1 MEQNSTSQRAM
12 HEYLSAL
19 LEEEQ
24 PSQLDSLTR
33 APLER
38 LLATPAPAVETPA
51 PVVETPAPVVETP
64 APAVETTSP
73 VGTALPY
80 VEAAL
85 PYGEMG
91 TTPDVPTDMEEFQ
104 QAPFQALFFSV
115 AGLNIAVPL
124 KSLGG
129 IHNWETPKPLF
140 GRPAWYLGIMP
151 HPIEQLNV
159 VDSARWVMPEKY
171 TEQLAENL
179 DYKYLVMLDESHWG
193 LACEELV
200 TTITVQPSDV
210 KWRTRAGKRPWLAG
224 IVKDKMCA
232 LLNVNELI
240 ALLEQGLDNSVGSNQ

>member
-51 PVVETPAPVVETP
+51 PVVETPAP
-64 APAVETTSP
+64 AVETTTDP
-73 VGTALPY
+73 VGTALPYVETARPY

-91 TTPDVPTDMEEFQ
+91 TTPDVPTDMDEFK

-115 AGLNIAVPL
+115 AGLN
-124 KSLGG
+124 
-129 IHNWETPKPLF
+129 
-140 GRPAWYLGIMP
+140 
-151 HPIEQLNV
+151 
-159 VDSARWVMPEKY
+159 
-171 TEQLAENL
+171 
-179 DYKYLVMLDESHWG
+179 
-193 LACEELV
+193 
-200 TTITVQPSDV
+200 
-210 KWRTRAGKRPWLAG
+210 
-224 IVKDKMCA
+224 
-232 LLNVNELI
+232 
-240 ALLEQGLDNSVGSNQ
+240 

>member
-1 MEQNSTSQRAM
+1 MSQHSTSDRAM
-12 HEYLSAL
+12 REYLSAL

-24 PSQLDSLTR
+24 PSQLDTLTR

-38 LLATPAPAVETPA
+38 LLATPQEAPAEPAPA
-51 PVVETPAPVVETP
+51 PVEPAPD
-64 APAVETTSP
+64 P

-80 VEAAL
+80 VKTAL
-85 PYGEMG
+85 PDAEELK
-91 TTPDVPTDMEEFQ
+91 TDMDEFQ
-104 QAPFQALFFSV
+104 QEPFQALFFRV
-115 AGLNIAVPL
+115 AGLNLAVPL

-140 GRPAWYLGIMP
+140 GRPPWYLGIMP
-151 HPIEQLNV
+151 HRTEQLNV

-171 TEQLAENL
+171 TDELAANL
-179 DYKYLVMLDESHWG
+179 DYQYLVMLGESHWG

-200 TTITVQPSDV
+200 TTTALHPNEVQ
-210 KWRTRAGKRPWLAG
+210 WRTSAGKRPWLAG

-240 ALLEQGLDNSVGSNQ
+240 ALLEQGLDNSVGS

>member
-38 LLATPAPAVETPA
+38 LLATPAPAVEA
-51 PVVETPAPVVETP
+51 P
-64 APAVETTSP
+64 APAVETTTDP
-73 VGTALPY
+73 VDTALPYVETARPY

-140 GRPAWYLGIMP
+140 GRPAWYL
-151 HPIEQLNV
+151 
-159 VDSARWVMPEKY
+159 
-171 TEQLAENL
+171 
-179 DYKYLVMLDESHWG
+179 
-193 LACEELV
+193 
-200 TTITVQPSDV
+200 
-210 KWRTRAGKRPWLAG
+210 
-224 IVKDKMCA
+224 
-232 LLNVNELI
+232 
-240 ALLEQGLDNSVGSNQ
+240 